1 MQTTQTEH
9 THFGLYRQI
18 LILAFPIIIENLLQ
32 ALLGTVDTWFA
43 GKLDD
48 TAIAAIGAT
57 TLVVNMFLAFYTAI
71 SVGTSAVIARY
82 VGEKDS
88 QKASLAAGQAFL
100 LAVILGGILGTVSLI
115 FRNPIL
121 SLSGAEG
128 KVLSIAAPYYT
139 IVAIPSVF
147 ACLVLVLSS
156 ILRATKD
163 TVTPM
168 LVSGGANILNIV
180 LDAVFLHMGLGIVGL
195 ALATTLSR
203 VFSAIILFFRLTK
216 YKNGDI
222 RESEHLPVVQIH
234 LNRACFI
241 PNKKLLANITK
252 IALPAGM
259 EKMFMRIGQLIYNGL
274 IFSISTN
281 AYVAHSV
288 AGTIEY
294 YSYIPAF
301 GFSAAVSTLVGISLG
316 EKDIKKARHM
326 VWRTWIC
333 ANIIMIPLGFLY
345 FFASPF
351 FAAQF
356 TETMDVQ
363 HQVVQV
369 LQLIAFFQPVL
380 AFSNIFAGALQGAGD
395 TKFPMYATFI
405 GTWIVHIGLGYFL
418 GIHWGFGLLGIWIG
432 YAMNN
437 VVQNILLYLRFRS
450 DSWTKI
456 QL

>member
-1 MQTTQTEH
+1 MQKIISSQPPASSL
-9 THFGLYRQI
+9 FRQI
-18 LILAFPIIIENLLQ
+18 LVLAFPIIIENLLQ

-71 SVGTSAVIARY
+71 SVGASAVIARY
-82 VGEKDS
+82 IGEKNS
-88 QKASLAAGQAFL
+88 PKATLAAGQAIL
-100 LAVILGGILGTVSLI
+100 LALVLGVVLGSISLL

-121 SLSGAEG
+121 ALSGAEG
-128 KVLSIAAPYYT
+128 HVLEAALPYYT
-139 IVAIPSVF
+139 IVAVPSVF

-168 LVSGGANILNIV
+168 LISSGANILNII
-180 LDAVFLHMGLGIVGL
+180 LDAIFLYMGLGILGL

-203 VFSAIILFFRLTK
+203 VVSAVALFYKLTREQ
-216 YKNGDI
+216 DI
-222 RESEHLPVVQIH
+222 TNSNSVQIQ
-234 LNRACFI
+234 LNRDVFL
-241 PNKKLLANITK
+241 PNKELLLNITK

-259 EKMFMRIGQLIYNGL
+259 EKLFMRIGQLIYNGL

-301 GFSAAVSTLVGISLG
+301 GFAAAASTLVGISLG
-316 EKDIKKARHM
+316 EKDVEKARHI
-326 VWRTWIC
+326 VWKTWIC
-333 ANIIMIPLGFLY
+333 ANVIMIPLGFIY
-345 FFASPF
+345 FFASPLL
-351 FAAQF
+351 AAQF
-356 TETMDVQ
+356 TETIDVQ
-363 HQVVQV
+363 NQVVQV
-369 LQLIAFFQPVL
+369 LRLIAFFQPVL
-380 AFSNIFAGALQGAGD
+380 AFSNIFAGSLQGAGD
-395 TKFPMYATFI
+395 TKFPMYATFF
-405 GTWIVHIGLGYFL
+405 GTWIVHICLGYLLGIYLGLGLF
-418 GIHWGFGLLGIWIG
+418 GIWIG

-437 VVQNILLYLRFRS
+437 VTQSILLYLRFRGNV
-450 DSWTKI
+450 WTKI
-456 QL
+456 SL